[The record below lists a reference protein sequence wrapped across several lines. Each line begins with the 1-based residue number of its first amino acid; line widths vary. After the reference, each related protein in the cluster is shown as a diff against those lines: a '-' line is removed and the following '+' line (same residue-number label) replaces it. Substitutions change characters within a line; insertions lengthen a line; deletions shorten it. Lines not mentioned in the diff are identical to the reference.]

1 MKVVSY
7 SFKYLKHF
15 VSYGETLCFKAWNTL
30 FQGMKHFVPK
40 VETTVATTSLAFC
53 YRWYARMIP

>member
-40 VETTVATTSLAFC
+40 VETTVATTSLAFLL
-53 YRWYARMIP
+53 